1 MVEKKKG
8 KSRDEL
14 DDKKIIKE
22 LTERLKKLVKKDDY
36 QPKIKIDSYVTVL
49 KDVTAISNENKTE
62 WKLVFG
68 CAEQDIVVY
77 LDDEKYRIKIP
88 FEKVESIERARGS
101 FPPNSKIKTHFPY
114 VIIPYVIWEVKYG
127 NLITHEI
134 ALYSSYAQ
142 QIKDKF
148 PDVMY
153 NLLTIE
159 PGRSYQ
165 ALYRHGKNFDFI
177 LRYDEYDPDDISKR
191 MYEVIRNHMKFCE
204 MLKS

>member
-1 MVEKKKG
+1 MAGKKKESG
-8 KSRDEL
+8 EDR
-14 DDKKIIKE
+14 IIEE
-22 LTERLKKLVKKDDY
+22 LTERLNELMKKDTY

-49 KDVTAISNENKTE
+49 KDVTAISNKNKTE

-68 CAEQDIVVY
+68 SAEQDIVVY
-77 LDDEKYRIKIP
+77 LDDEKYRIEIP
-88 FEKVESIERARGS
+88 FEKVESIEKDRGS
-101 FPPNSKIKTHFPY
+101 FPQNSKIKTHFPY

-127 NLITHEI
+127 NLITHQI

-153 NLLTIE
+153 NILTIN
-159 PGRSYQ
+159 PRRSYQ

-177 LRYDEYDPDDISKR
+177 LRYDEYDPEEISKK
-191 MYEVIRNHMKFCE
+191 MYEVIRSHMKFHGI
-204 MLKS
+204 LKS

>member
-1 MVEKKKG
+1 MAGKKKESG
-8 KSRDEL
+8 EDR
-14 DDKKIIKE
+14 IIEE
-22 LTERLKKLVKKDDY
+22 LTERLNELMKKDTY

-49 KDVTAISNENKTE
+49 KDVTAISNKNKTE

-68 CAEQDIVVY
+68 SAEQDIVVY

-127 NLITHEI
+127 NLITHQI

-153 NLLTIE
+153 NILTIN
-159 PGRSYQ
+159 PRRSYQ

-177 LRYDEYDPDDISKR
+177 LRYDEYDPEEISKK
-191 MYEVIRNHMKFCE
+191 MYEVIRSHMKFHGI
-204 MLKS
+204 LKS